1 MINVLAFSILGYLLG
16 SIPFG
21 IFIGKIS
28 KGLDIR
34 DYGSG
39 NTGMTNVLRTV
50 GLKSAFAVLIL
61 DMSKSILSILITRV
75 LTNSNSPELEV
86 MAGLASIVGHNWP
99 IFAGFRGGKGIATGW
114 SGLFPLS
121 WIAGLS
127 ATLVGIPIALV
138 SGYMSLGSILGA
150 AAGCITLIV
159 LAIASSLPDVYAWY
173 GIVGGIIVIS
183 KHRDNIS
190 RLINRSE
197 SRLHFQ
203 EYFKRFK

>member
-21 IFIGKIS
+21 IFLGKIS

-50 GLKSAFAVLIL
+50 GLKSAFIVLIL
-61 DMSKSILSILITRV
+61 DMSKSILAILITRLV
-75 LTNSNSPELEV
+75 TNSPELEV
-86 MAGLASIVGHNWP
+86 MAGLTSIIGHIWP

-150 AAGCITLIV
+150 VAGCVTLIL
-159 LAIASSLPDVYAWY
+159 LATPTALPNVYAWY